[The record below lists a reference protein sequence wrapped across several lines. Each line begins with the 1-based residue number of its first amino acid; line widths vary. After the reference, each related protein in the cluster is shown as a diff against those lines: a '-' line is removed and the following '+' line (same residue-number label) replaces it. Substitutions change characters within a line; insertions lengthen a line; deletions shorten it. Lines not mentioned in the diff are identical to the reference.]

1 MEDHVKYMCHWF
13 TVGDLDYLHRGGRVS
28 AAVAVI
34 GGLLDI
40 RPELVID
47 DTGRLQ
53 SVGKARGKRGA
64 LKSIV
69 SSFKKNMGVE
79 GVPKLIFCDY
89 GANTEF
95 MESFNVKEAEKE
107 AARAAAYELSKDDE
121 DQDDDFGYDEDEAY
135 NDRLSEQAFEAELA
149 GADEE

>member
-1 MEDHVKYMCHWF
+1 MIDPQTCPGLELPHGKLLYPAYLPDATYGMVRAADAED
-13 TVGDLDYLHRGGRVS
+13 LER
-28 AAVAVI
+28 A
-34 GGLLDI
+34 
-40 RPELVID
+40 
-47 DTGRLQ
+47 
-53 SVGKARGKRGA
+53 
-64 LKSIV
+64 
-69 SSFKKNMGVE
+69 GVE

-107 AARAAAYELSKDDE
+107 AARAAAYELAKDDE